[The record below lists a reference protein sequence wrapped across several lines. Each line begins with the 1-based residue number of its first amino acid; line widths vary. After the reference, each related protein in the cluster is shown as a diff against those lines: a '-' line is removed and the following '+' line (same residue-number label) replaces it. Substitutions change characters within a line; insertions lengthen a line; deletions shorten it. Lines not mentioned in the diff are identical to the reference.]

1 MHKKKSTYDMVA
13 ETVVTLAAIL
23 SLVGAAC
30 GVMLVKNAKSK
41 ANQQNMKQD
50 LHVPGQRL
58 AKTNTINMMNLINQR
73 VR

>member
-13 ETVVTLAAIL
+13 ETIVALSAIL

-30 GVMLVKNAKSK
+30 GIMLIKNAKSTMK
-41 ANQQNMKQD
+41 QQNIKED
-50 LHVPGQRL
+50 LYVPGQRL
-58 AKTNTINMMNLINQR
+58 AKTNTVNMMKLMNQR